1 MAGNAPSQKPDTGS
15 GQVSGG
21 SAARSGTPA
30 GGVDETAQPG
40 QYPPSRNDIFGGPLP
55 TGTGAPG
62 TNGGR
67 GGDDPTTEGGQLTDG
82 LTGVTDAEIS
92 ETGAPGTGTS
102 PNRSGGGT
110 SVSYTRPGSPY
121 SGTYQS
127 DVANEVIDGPGSA
140 TEANSEG
147 YATGGPQLP
156 GIKGNEP
163 EAGGSRYQTGGGCV
177 LRGGRA
183 VRG

>member
-1 MAGNAPSQKPDTGS
+1 MAGNVPSQKPGGG

-21 SAARSGTPA
+21 NAARSGTPA
-30 GGVDETAQPG
+30 GGVDETSQPG

-62 TNGGR
+62 TR
-67 GGDDPTTEGGQLTDG
+67 GSSGASDSTNEPGQVSDG
-82 LTGVTDAEIS
+82 LTGVTDAQITQ
-92 ETGAPGTGTS
+92 TGAPGTSTN
-102 PNRSGGGT
+102 PNRPGGT
-110 SVSYTRPGSPY
+110 SVSYTRSGSPF
-121 SGTYQS
+121 SGTYES
-127 DVANEVIDGPGSA
+127 DTASETIDGPGSA
-140 TEANSEG
+140 SEANSEG

-163 EAGGSRYQTGGGCV
+163 EAGRGRYQPGSGTV
-177 LRGGRA
+177 LRGGRS